1 MHDVDGRPVHDSK
14 HESSSSRFLATV
26 ALGPIPRLALVLMRV
41 ARLRPAPLALLILC
55 CATVSCERGPYPCIR
70 RLSRALRVSDETGD
84 FFATRLRGGH
94 AGLPSDAVQTAD
106 EAVQEMQEGAGQLRE
121 AAGLMAG
128 LDGEIEK
135 AQAKLEEMERH
146 EGAGQQEGALFMG
159 ADRENVMDALV
170 PDTGPDASMRLSPV
184 ARVRALQARKSE
196 LEAAIDK
203 QIKDLDD
210 MGAPAAEV
218 GNFWETHVPLVD
230 AEGFPRGDLAIE
242 EVGVRV

>member
-1 MHDVDGRPVHDSK
+1 
-14 HESSSSRFLATV
+14 
-26 ALGPIPRLALVLMRV
+26 MRV

-55 CATVSCERGPYPCIR
+55 CATVSCGRGPYPCIHC
-70 RLSRALRVSDETGD
+70 LSRALRVSVETGD
-84 FFATRLRGGH
+84 SFATRLRGGH
-94 AGLPSDAVQTAD
+94 AGKKSTGLPSDAVQTAD
-106 EAVQEMQEGAGQLRE
+106 EAVEEIHERAGQLRE
-121 AAGLMAG
+121 ATGVMAG

-135 AQAKLEEMERH
+135 AQAKLEEMES
-146 EGAGQQEGALFMG
+146 AGQQEGALFMG